1 MKSIGHIL
9 LQQREAKR
17 LTLEDVYKFIKIHPR
32 YLHALETD
40 DYTVFEGKVHAKG
53 FLKVYC
59 EFLGLNLSEI
69 LALWRREY
77 EGDFEKRKEEKFHQL
92 KTLDTPRFSLTPS
105 IVGAALAIILIVM
118 FFSYLFYQYKNY
130 TGAPRLEIIYPENN
144 VVLSTDILDIT
155 GKTEL
160 DTDVFINNQ
169 KLVLNTDGSFVTSLK
184 LKEGINNIS
193 INAVNKLN
201 KKTELIRTIIYRPQ
215 VKPTPV
221 IDVVQSTES
230 TSTVVPAA
238 TPKAE
243 VGE

>member
-92 KTLDTPRFSLTPS
+92 KTLETPRFSLTPS
-105 IVGAALAIILIVM
+105 IVGAALATLLIVM
-118 FFSYLFYQYKNY
+118 FFGYLFYQYKSY
-130 TGAPRLEIIYPENN
+130 TGAPRLEIVYPENN
-144 VVLSTDILDIT
+144 IVLNTDILDIT

-201 KKTELIRTIIYRPQ
+201 KKTELVRTIIYRPL

-221 IDVVQSTES
+221 IDVVQTTESTES
-230 TSTVVPAA
+230 PQPSVVP
-238 TPKAE
+238 T
-243 VGE
+243 VRIDD

>member
-9 LQQREAKR
+9 LQQRESKR

-32 YLHALETD
+32 YLNALETD
-40 DYTVFEGKVHAKG
+40 DYSVFEGKVHAKG
-53 FLKVYC
+53 FLKVYT

-77 EGDFEKRKEEKFHQL
+77 EGDLEKRKEEHFHQL
-92 KTLDTPRFSLTPS
+92 KSLDSEKFVLTS
-105 IVGAALAIILIVM
+105 STIIGGIAMLLIVL
-118 FFSYLFYQYKNY
+118 FFGYLFYQYKNY
-130 TGAPRLEIIYPENN
+130 TGAPRLEINYPQNN
-144 VVLSTDILDIT
+144 MVTNTDILDVT

-169 KLVLNTDGSFVTSLK
+169 KLVLNTDGTFVTSIK

-215 VKPTPV
+215 NGQNSPMPIPQTSE
-221 IDVVQSTES
+221 STES
-230 TSTVVPAA
+230 TDSTKP
-238 TPKAE
+238 PSL
-243 VGE
+243 